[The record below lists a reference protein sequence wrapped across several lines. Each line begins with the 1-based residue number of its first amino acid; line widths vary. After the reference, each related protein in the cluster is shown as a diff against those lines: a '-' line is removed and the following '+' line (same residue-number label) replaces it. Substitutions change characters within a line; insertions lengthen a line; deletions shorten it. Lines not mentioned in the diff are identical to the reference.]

1 MGTTISKSAAKS
13 KKLGLLKS
21 SPASA
26 RDGKLSDE
34 IVELL
39 NAPEEVLLYDP
50 QDSYMVSFGID
61 QQYSNTGQQIRSL
74 GDAIKLT
81 SLDVTLSFTESNII
95 PQDRFKVF
103 VSSEEKEECSL
114 VGMTKEIKKS
124 AGQVKSNG
132 ILIIF
137 LSGIGVRHRY
147 GPGDDHWGFA
157 PDDYDR
163 DDPGSLLTASG
174 LISCLHEA
182 QCKAKYILIILD
194 CCYSGSM
201 AKELTGANAS
211 TTDPSSLLPHTYVLA
226 ATSANDTSLAINSL
240 GYSIFS
246 YFLRFAIDKV
256 QQSPGVLPLVDIF
269 EECQL
274 CCEAFSSLIIRYDKK
289 LGLTFGRFRPSM
301 AAYDPQSALDN
312 VVLPDEQSAA
322 VPHEGKTAF
331 VFKYFQPRKD
341 KTKPSPQLHALTC
354 DWLESL
360 TKLDPNPLMVLEERD
375 LFDSGF
381 DFEGRVLTAVITL
394 LIHSVASIE
403 VVHDNIN
410 ITNPN
415 LFLIAFVEVMA
426 TLNRAQH
433 NIKITPQHLL
443 NSLPYYVN
451 ALAKRELDC
460 SELVVLYEKLISDVS
475 SAQLDAVQVRIK
487 IMHDASCCSYQ

>member
-81 SLDVTLSFTESNII
+81 CLDVTLSFTESNII

-256 QQSPGVLPLVDIF
+256 QQSPGMLPLVDIF

-274 CCEAFSSLIIRYDKK
+274 CCEAFSSLIIRYDKS
-289 LGLTFGRFRPSM
+289 LG
-301 AAYDPQSALDN
+301 
-312 VVLPDEQSAA
+312 
-322 VPHEGKTAF
+322 
-331 VFKYFQPRKD
+331 
-341 KTKPSPQLHALTC
+341 
-354 DWLESL
+354 
-360 TKLDPNPLMVLEERD
+360 
-375 LFDSGF
+375 
-381 DFEGRVLTAVITL
+381 
-394 LIHSVASIE
+394 
-403 VVHDNIN
+403 
-410 ITNPN
+410 
-415 LFLIAFVEVMA
+415 
-426 TLNRAQH
+426 
-433 NIKITPQHLL
+433 
-443 NSLPYYVN
+443 
-451 ALAKRELDC
+451 
-460 SELVVLYEKLISDVS
+460 
-475 SAQLDAVQVRIK
+475 
-487 IMHDASCCSYQ
+487 